1 MRACAHARPMR
12 ECAHGSACLLENV
25 RITALCANI
34 IFRTIE
40 YPIAFNS
47 CTNSNAVNLDPTQ
60 RTLMTMFKPIVV
72 DDVATATQASA
83 TATSSTVARDIAS
96 I

>member
-1 MRACAHARPMR
+1 MR
-12 ECAHGSACLLENV
+12 ECGMALRVCFENV